1 MTTRV
6 AERAWKDFAAWCA
19 ARGLRP
25 LPAHPWT
32 VAAYA
37 RWCEPRQH
45 YRTIVKRI
53 KAIARAH
60 LLNCLRPP
68 DRHPTVRRT
77 LRMIETRTR
86 HKGERAGLFRAE
98 DFVGPAGAP
107 TAFSAPSPPLA
118 PPRPPVATRPVRSLR
133 SSPRL
138 VARRPRRRPPEGGAS
153 P

>member
-1 MTTRV
+1 M
-6 AERAWKDFAAWCA
+6 
-19 ARGLRP
+19 
-25 LPAHPWT
+25 PAHPWT

-37 RWCEPRQH
+37 RWCEPRQG

-77 LRMIETRTR
+77 LRMIETRAR
-86 HKGERAGLFRAE
+86 HKGGRAALFRAE

-107 TAFSAPSPPLA
+107 AASSASSQPSPPSPGVTA
-118 PPRPPVATRPVRSLR
+118 RRRRSLR

-138 VARRPRRRPPEGGAS
+138 VSRRPPRRPPAGGVS
-153 P
+153 S

>member
-1 MTTRV
+1 MSTRG
-6 AERAWKDFAAWCA
+6 AERAWKDFAAWCV

-25 LPAHPWT
+25 MPAHPWT

-37 RWCEPRQH
+37 RWCEPRQR
-45 YRTIVKRI
+45 YQTIVKRI

-77 LRMIETRTR
+77 LRMIETRSR

-98 DFVGPAGAP
+98 DFVGPAGAS
-107 TAFSAPSPPLA
+107 TAFSAPSPQS
-118 PPRPPVATRPVRSLR
+118 PPVAPRPLRALR

-138 VARRPRRRPPEGGAS
+138 VSRRPRRRPPGGGAS

>member
-1 MTTRV
+1 MRTRV
-6 AERAWKDFAAWCA
+6 DERAWKDFAAWCT

-25 LPAHPWT
+25 MPAHPWT

-37 RWCEPRQH
+37 RWCEPRQG

-77 LRMIETRTR
+77 LRMIETRAR
-86 HKGERAGLFRAE
+86 HKGGRAALFRAE

-107 TAFSAPSPPLA
+107 AASSASSQPSPPSPGVTA
-118 PPRPPVATRPVRSLR
+118 RRRRSLR

-138 VARRPRRRPPEGGAS
+138 VSRRPPRRPPAGGAS
-153 P
+153 S